1 MKRMA
6 DVRDHP
12 VQRSVMSFRG
22 RGAAVLLLLV
32 GVAPCL
38 GAQVVQPEV
47 LGVRTQSA
55 STQGASREGA
65 LFLLL
70 PVGAQG
76 VGMGRAVSAL
86 PTQEGAFW
94 NPAALAWTKGGR
106 ALLYRGEH
114 VAGEATAMSVIVQRE
129 GMGAAGAS
137 YQLLD
142 VGDQDLT
149 DEQGQVRGSISVRS
163 HLGVVSFAAPILSR
177 LSAGINFKVVQFRV
191 GCRGECREQTVTAT
205 TYAVDLGV
213 QGVPFAAIPLRLGG
227 MVAHLGPRLQV
238 DNAGQ
243 ADPLP
248 TRVRLSAA
256 YELLNR
262 RSEGGAIRLWL
273 TAEGEDRPSSP
284 GRPSLY
290 FGSELSAGDQDLL
303 YVRGGYVLGE
313 MDQPDGAA
321 VGVGVRFDRLDLGIA
336 RSLGRPAIGGG
347 SEPVHITL
355 GFLF

>member
-1 MKRMA
+1 MGARPEA
-6 DVRDHP
+6 RA
-12 VQRSVMSFRG
+12 RSGGWGGGTGLRLIS
-22 RGAAVLLLLV
+22 LLLLLFTV
-32 GVAPCL
+32 PLTPLHGQEGGGGTA
-38 GAQVVQPEV
+38 
-47 LGVRTQSA
+47 
-55 STQGASREGA
+55 REGA

-76 VGMGRAVSAL
+76 VAMGRAMSAL
-86 PTQEGAFW
+86 PTPEGAFW
-94 NPAALAWTKGGR
+94 NPAGLAWMDGGR

-114 VAGEATAMSVIVQRE
+114 VAGEATAVSILLQRD
-129 GMGAAGAS
+129 GVGTAGVS

-163 HLGVVSFAAPILSR
+163 HQAVASFAAPLFSR
-177 LSAGINFKVVQFRV
+177 LATGVNFKVVQFRV

-213 QGVPFAAIPLRLGG
+213 QAIPFDGIPLRLGA
-227 MVAHLGPRLQV
+227 MVAHMGPRLQV

-248 TRVRLSAA
+248 TRVRISAA
-256 YELLNR
+256 YEILGQLA
-262 RSEGGAIRLWL
+262 EGGALRLWL
-273 TAEGEDRPSSP
+273 TAEGEDRPGDPGSP
-284 GRPSLY
+284 SVY
-290 FGSELSAGDQDLL
+290 FGSELSAGDQDLV

-313 MDQPDGAA
+313 LDQPDGAA
-321 VGVGVRFDRLDLGIA
+321 VGVGVRYDRLELGIA
-336 RSLGRPAIGGG
+336 RSLGRPGIGGG

-355 GFLF
+355 GLLF

>member
-1 MKRMA
+1 MA
-6 DVRDHP
+6 DVPEPP
-12 VQRSVMSFRG
+12 VRRRG
-22 RGAAVLLLLV
+22 VTSWSRWPLVLLVLL
-32 GVAPCL
+32 GVAPGL
-38 GAQVVQPEV
+38 QA
-47 LGVRTQSA
+47 
-55 STQGASREGA
+55 QGAAREGA

-76 VGMGRAVSAL
+76 VAMGRAMSAL
-86 PTQEGAFW
+86 PTHEGAFW
-94 NPAALAWTKGGR
+94 NPAGLAWNDGGR

-114 VAGEATAMSVIVQRE
+114 VAGEATAVSVLLHRQGV
-129 GMGAAGAS
+129 GTAGVS

-163 HLGVVSFAAPILSR
+163 HQGVVSFAAPLFDR
-177 LSAGINFKVVQFRV
+177 LAAGINFKVVQFRV

-205 TYAVDLGV
+205 TYALDMGL
-213 QGVPFAAIPLRLGG
+213 QGIPFEGIPLRFGA

-256 YELLNR
+256 YELLSQV
-262 RSEGGAIRLWL
+262 SETGAIRLWL

-284 GRPSLY
+284 GSPSFY
-290 FGSELSAGDQDLL
+290 FGSELSAGDQDLV

-321 VGVGVRFDRLDLGIA
+321 VGVGVRYDRLELGIA
-336 RSLGRPAIGGG
+336 RSLGRPGIGGG

-355 GFLF
+355 GFHF

>member
-1 MKRMA
+1 MVSSPDRLLRGGREA
-6 DVRDHP
+6 
-12 VQRSVMSFRG
+12 G
-22 RGAAVLLLLV
+22 RGSIPRLLLGLLLLTLPWNALEAQQ
-32 GVAPCL
+32 APE
-38 GAQVVQPEV
+38 A
-47 LGVRTQSA
+47 TA
-55 STQGASREGA
+55 REGA

-76 VGMGRAVSAL
+76 VAMGRAMSAL

-94 NPAALAWTKGGR
+94 NPAGLAWTEGSR

-114 VAGEATAMSVIVQRE
+114 VAGEATAVSVLFQRS
-129 GMGAAGAS
+129 GVGTAGLS

-163 HLGVVSFAAPILSR
+163 HQAVASFAAPIFSR
-177 LSAGINFKVVQFRV
+177 LATGLNFKVVQFRV

-205 TYAVDLGV
+205 TYAVDVGV
-213 QGVPFAAIPLRLGG
+213 QAIPFDGLPLRLAA
-227 MVAHLGPRLQV
+227 MVAHMGPRLQV

-256 YELLNR
+256 YEVLGRLA
-262 RSEGGAIRLWL
+262 EGGVIRLWL
-273 TAEGEDRPSSP
+273 TAEGEDRPGDPGSP
-284 GRPSLY
+284 SIY
-290 FGSELSAGDQDLL
+290 FGSELSAGDEDLV

-313 MDQPDGAA
+313 LDQPDGAA
-321 VGVGVRFDRLDLGIA
+321 VGVGVRYERLELGIA
-336 RSLGRPAIGGG
+336 RSLGRPGIGGG

>member
-1 MKRMA
+1 MGAR
-6 DVRDHP
+6 P
-12 VQRSVMSFRG
+12 EG
-22 RGAAVLLLLV
+22 RERRTGWGGGTGLRLTSLLLLLLT
-32 GVAPCL
+32 APGSPL
-38 GAQVVQPEV
+38 HGQEGGGGTA
-47 LGVRTQSA
+47 
-55 STQGASREGA
+55 REGA

-76 VGMGRAVSAL
+76 VAMGRAMSAL

-94 NPAALAWTKGGR
+94 NPAGLAWMDGGR

-114 VAGEATAMSVIVQRE
+114 VAGEATAVSVLLQRD
-129 GMGAAGAS
+129 GVGVAGVS

-149 DEQGQVRGSISVRS
+149 DGQGQVRGSISVRS
-163 HLGVVSFAAPILSR
+163 HQAVASFAAPLFSR
-177 LSAGINFKVVQFRV
+177 LATGVNFKVVQFRV

-205 TYAVDLGV
+205 TYAVDVGV
-213 QGVPFAAIPLRLGG
+213 QTIPFEGIPLRLGA
-227 MVAHLGPRLQV
+227 MVAHMGPRLQV

-248 TRVRLSAA
+248 TRVRISAA
-256 YELLNR
+256 YEILGRLA
-262 RSEGGAIRLWL
+262 EGGAVRLWL
-273 TAEGEDRPSSP
+273 TAEGEDRPGDPGSP
-284 GRPSLY
+284 SVY
-290 FGSELSAGDQDLL
+290 FGSELSAGDQDLV

-313 MDQPDGAA
+313 LDQPDGAA
-321 VGVGVRFDRLDLGIA
+321 VGVGVRYDRLELGIA
-336 RSLGRPAIGGG
+336 RSLGRPGIGGG